1 MIRDGKKRFD
11 MAKKPKKAS
20 YLLYP
25 IMVIASFFTLIW
37 YRHKVKKI
45 NCKGLKAPYI
55 VLATHSSMVD
65 FNAAVKATFPNR
77 VTWIT
82 SIEEFNRSEWLMRN
96 IGCIAK
102 RKFTKDPLVVKHCLR
117 TIKNK
122 GILIIYPEARFSFA
136 GIPEHIDG
144 ALGKLVKTSKCP
156 LIIMR
161 NNGHYIQSP
170 QFSKHPYRKIPLLS
184 EFEQVVTREQVST
197 LTADEI
203 QKIIEEKFYYDDYSY
218 QKEHNYKVTCKKRM
232 DNVHKVLYKCPH
244 CNTEFEMFAKGTK
257 IKCNHCNI
265 EYELDEYGTLKCLNG
280 ETIFDSIPKWYLWEK
295 EEVIKEVR
303 SGKYYFEDQVKLEEL
318 FKPCVG
324 FVPMGTVKFTHDLT
338 GMKLE
343 GKLDDGS
350 DFSFFRPCLE
360 QESCHVEFFFK
371 NHKKEIGS
379 AIDFAT
385 LDQTYFGWLVN
396 QKEALTK
403 IHLATEA
410 IYNLALENKNK

>member
-1 MIRDGKKRFD
+1 LAKYITESYDKAAFMTASRLGKTVGVSESTVVRFAVELGFEGYPSMQKAMQD
-11 MAKKPKKAS
+11 MVLNRLTSVQRIEAAHDRLGHEDVVAS
-20 YLLYP
+20 
-25 IMVIASFFTLIW
+25 
-37 YRHKVKKI
+37 
-45 NCKGLKAPYI
+45 
-55 VLATHSSMVD
+55 VLQSDAEKLRQTMEMLD
-65 FNAAVKATFPNR
+65 RNAFNAAVKATFPNR

-203 QKIIEEKFYYDDYSY
+203 
-218 QKEHNYKVTCKKRM
+218 
-232 DNVHKVLYKCPH
+232 
-244 CNTEFEMFAKGTK
+244 
-257 IKCNHCNI
+257 
-265 EYELDEYGTLKCLNG
+265 
-280 ETIFDSIPKWYLWEK
+280 
-295 EEVIKEVR
+295 
-303 SGKYYFEDQVKLEEL
+303 
-318 FKPCVG
+318 
-324 FVPMGTVKFTHDLT
+324 
-338 GMKLE
+338 
-343 GKLDDGS
+343 
-350 DFSFFRPCLE
+350 
-360 QESCHVEFFFK
+360 
-371 NHKKEIGS
+371 
-379 AIDFAT
+379 
-385 LDQTYFGWLVN
+385 
-396 QKEALTK
+396 
-403 IHLATEA
+403 
-410 IYNLALENKNK
+410 